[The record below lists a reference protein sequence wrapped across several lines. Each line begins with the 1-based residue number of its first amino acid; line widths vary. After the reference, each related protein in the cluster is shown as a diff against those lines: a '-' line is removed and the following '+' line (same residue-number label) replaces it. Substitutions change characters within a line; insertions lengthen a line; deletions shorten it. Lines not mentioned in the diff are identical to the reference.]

1 VQVALPD
8 DSDDSIQEGRMR
20 RTTERTTLLAAAVLL
35 FMLTGCSTPPPT
47 GPDSSQ
53 LLQSVQRLHVEVA
66 DIAVETAPDGSAVLF
81 TVTLSEDGF
90 SATHGPQDR
99 IAVTVTGTSG
109 ETIETLLLP
118 RLCPELSL
126 GCSRIS
132 VYPSSLEALQTLRAR
147 AGELPGFW
155 EDRGPLCAAD
165 GVCYDVGRPSGMI
178 WLLGP
183 EPLDVLSAFDII
195 RTWPGVEFAL
205 VPMYSSPVPGFSP
218 LVVENG
224 EFHGGLLLESANL
237 GDSILVEYEQPDGSR
252 LVVGHAL

>member
-1 VQVALPD
+1 
-8 DSDDSIQEGRMR
+8 MR
-20 RTTERTTLLAAAVLL
+20 LTTERMTQLVAALLL
-35 FMLTGCSTPPPT
+35 FTVASCSDPPPT
-47 GPDSSQ
+47 GPDSSP
-53 LLQSVQRLHVEVA
+53 LLQSAQRLFVEVE
-66 DIAVETAPDGSAVLF
+66 DIAVETSPDGSAVLF

-90 SATHGPQDR
+90 SSTHGPQDR

-118 RLCPELSL
+118 RFCPELSL

-132 VYPSSLEALQTLRAR
+132 VYPNSLEAQQTLRAR
-147 AGELPGFW
+147 AGELPGLW
-155 EDRGPLCAAD
+155 EDRGPLCAAN
-165 GVCYDVGRPSGMI
+165 GLCYDVGRPSGMI

-183 EPLDVLSAFDII
+183 EPLDVLSAFDIV
-195 RTWPGVEFAL
+195 RAWPGVEFAL
-205 VPMYSSPVPGFSP
+205 LPMYSRPVPGFSP

-252 LVVGHAL
+252 LVVSHSL